1 MTKKLDVDAITS
13 DLEGSAFFPQRK
25 NDPVLSG
32 HAPITELASVPVTP
46 VREVPPVRPNERAVV
61 REAPKR
67 IITRNSFETYEDQM
81 DSLREIAYLEKRE
94 GKVGSMSAMVREA
107 IDDFLVKK
115 KRTLSK

>member
-1 MTKKLDVDAITS
+1 MNKTLDANTITS
-13 DLEGSAFFPQRK
+13 ELEGSSFFPKK
-25 NDPVLSG
+25 NSG
-32 HAPITELASVPVTP
+32 SLDGLILQPKQGPPDRPNDRPT
-46 VREVPPVRPNERAVV
+46 VREDSR
-61 REAPKR
+61 R

-115 KRTLSK
+115 KRTLNK

>member
-1 MTKKLDVDAITS
+1 MTKKLDIDAITS

-32 HAPITELASVPVTP
+32 RAPITELTS

-115 KRTLSK
+115 KRTLNK